1 MIDSIK
7 LLDVTEQNAEEIA
20 EHWAIDV
27 QKNKRTTSYQ
37 NIKKEKLIS
46 YAVDFYRNLRKLLTS
61 DNRVELTQ
69 EYFKKYA
76 EKCQEIGLP
85 LQEAIYG
92 LILMR
97 RHMWLYADFQAIFI
111 DALEHNQA
119 IDSIMRIMLMMDYA
133 VYEITQYYLDNMSKD
148 SRKKS

>member
-20 EHWAIDV
+20 EHWAKDV
-27 QKNKRTTSYQ
+27 HKNKRTTYYQ
-37 NIKKEKLIS
+37 NIKKEELIN

-61 DNRVELTQ
+61 DNRVEITQ

-133 VYEITQYYLDNMSKD
+133 VYEITQYYLDNIKN
-148 SRKKS
+148 

>member
-20 EHWAIDV
+20 GYWAIDV
-27 QKNKRTTSYQ
+27 QKNKRTTHYQ
-37 NIKKEKLIS
+37 NIKKEKLII
-46 YAVDFYRNLRKLLTS
+46 YAVDFYRNLRKLLVS
-61 DNRVELTQ
+61 DNRIEITL

-76 EKCQEIGLP
+76 KKCHQIGLP

-119 IDSIMRIMLMMDYA
+119 IDSIMRIMLMLDYA
-133 VYEITQYYLDNMSKD
+133 VYEITQYYL
-148 SRKKS
+148 